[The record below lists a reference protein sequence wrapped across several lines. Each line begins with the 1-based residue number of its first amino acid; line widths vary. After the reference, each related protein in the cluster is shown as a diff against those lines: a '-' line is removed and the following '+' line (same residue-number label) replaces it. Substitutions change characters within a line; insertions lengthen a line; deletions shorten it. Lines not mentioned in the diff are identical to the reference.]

1 MRALLIIVTCVV
13 SLAFGQARADDC
25 FGVKRL
31 LGEHA
36 WLACVRAQVHRL
48 NSYAPPPRVDER
60 VLEALDM
67 QRYDAGHLRAQLSI
81 LMQRLA
87 IRGLDPEGFYTA
99 QLMQLWG
106 ETDRAMNRVYELS
119 QQMIAD
125 AGLKEWGDTEI
136 IEDG

>member
-1 MRALLIIVTCVV
+1 
-13 SLAFGQARADDC
+13 
-25 FGVKRL
+25 
-31 LGEHA
+31 
-36 WLACVRAQVHRL
+36 
-48 NSYAPPPRVDER
+48 
-60 VLEALDM
+60 
-67 QRYDAGHLRAQLSI
+67 
-81 LMQRLA
+81 MQRLA